1 MSSRLLHP
9 WDFSG
14 KNTGVGCHLP
24 SPGDL
29 PNLGIQSMP
38 PVSPALQA
46 DSVPTEPSEK
56 PLKNVS
62 GHCQISPR
70 GQKSLDWEPLPQLFL
85 EINSLFKKIDLY
97 KTEIEGM
104 TLPRV
109 SRKIAEVPAVAAAAA
124 KSLQSC
130 PTLCKPMD
138 CSPPGSPVPGIL
150 QARTL
155 EWAALCST
163 IYLLIPNSKLIPLPA
178 FPFGNHKFVFYVCE
192 SVSVL

>member
-29 PNLGIQSMP
+29 PNPGIQSMP

-70 GQKSLDWEPLPQLFL
+70 GQKSLD
-85 EINSLFKKIDLY
+85 
-97 KTEIEGM
+97 
-104 TLPRV
+104 
-109 SRKIAEVPAVAAAAA
+109 
-124 KSLQSC
+124 
-130 PTLCKPMD
+130 
-138 CSPPGSPVPGIL
+138 
-150 QARTL
+150 
-155 EWAALCST
+155 
-163 IYLLIPNSKLIPLPA
+163 
-178 FPFGNHKFVFYVCE
+178 
-192 SVSVL
+192 